1 MFDFLYNVCI
11 APLVMIIEACYVA
24 LNEILESEGWAV
36 VGISVIVTI
45 LTLPLYDVAERWQQ
59 LERDTQARLKG
70 GVDRIKAVFKG
81 DEQYM
86 ILSTYYRQ
94 NHYHPMMALRSS
106 FGLLIQVPFFIAAY
120 NFLSNL
126 EVLKGISFLFIRN
139 LGEPDSVITLSN
151 GFSINILPILMTLI
165 NCVAGAIYTKG
176 FALREKLQIY
186 GMALIFLVLLYNS
199 PSALVLYWTMNN
211 VLSLVKNI
219 GYKLKKYIKFNVPK
233 SLFPST
239 HYFRLPCLDEQP
251 RFRFSI
257 FLISALSLAILSGI
271 VIPSF
276 LIESEV
282 NLYCYIDE
290 YLSPAPFLVTTFAKA
305 LGIFVLW
312 PTCFYFLFSAGVK
325 KFLSVVFPL
334 MALGALVNSFVF
346 SGDYG
351 PLNPDCTFM
360 GTPEFIPPAS
370 QILLNGAVLLGIA
383 MLFLIVLKHRC
394 LIARTLCVIALLSL
408 VLFSGINT
416 TKIFSA
422 YNNMTPPTKKDIEP
436 VIHLSSSEKNVI
448 VLMMDAFVSGLIPLI
463 LEEKPELQEQLSGF
477 TWYPNTVTFGRVT
490 MLGVPSIYGGYDYT
504 PYEANLSVDKT
515 VQKKHNEAV
524 LSMPIVFNEAGFKT
538 TITDVPYENYLE
550 YPVDPVY
557 EPYPFIN
564 RMITHGTYTKQ
575 WEADSGFKNSMLR
588 SVNINRNMIWFSVF
602 KIVPPV
608 LRKVVRYNDYWT
620 SSWFSV
626 DSAEFLDNYSVLHFL
641 PDLTAVQE
649 VSPTFHFIDNEASH
663 SVSSFIDKTT
673 FEPSSALLHQEI
685 SEVDARF
692 LTQTSILLR
701 LGEWFDYLKQ
711 VGVYDNTRIIIVSDH
726 GANAV
731 PDDFPKVPY
740 RSIATLM
747 VKDFGSTGL
756 FKSDLT
762 FMTNADTPALATVGI
777 IENARNPFT
786 DNAFAVSDKR
796 SYLKIADPAAES
808 TRIRHNTQWKINPE
822 DYWTVDG
829 DDVYDES
836 AWRKYFKEP
845 TE

>member
-1 MFDFLYNVCI
+1 
-11 APLVMIIEACYVA
+11 MIIEACYVA
-24 LNEILESEGWAV
+24 LNVKILGSEGLAV

-59 LERDTQARLKG
+59 LERDTQNRLKN

-126 EVLKGISFLFIRN
+126 ESLKGVSFLFIRN

-151 GFSINILPILMTLI
+151 GFSINILPVLMTLI
-165 NCVAGAIYTKG
+165 NCIAGAIYTKG

-219 GYKLKKYIKFNVPK
+219 GYKLKKYIKLNVPR
-233 SLFPST
+233 SLFSST

-251 RFRFSI
+251 GFRFSI

-282 NLYCYIDE
+282 NLYCYVDD
-290 YLSPAPFLVTTFAKA
+290 YLSPAPFLITTFAKA

-312 PTCFYFLFSAGVK
+312 PICFYFLFSVGVK

-334 MALGALVNSFVF
+334 LALGALVNSFVF

-360 GTPEFIPPAS
+360 ETPEFVPPVS

-383 MLFLIVLKHRC
+383 ILFLIVLKHRY
-394 LIARTLCVIALLSL
+394 LIARTFCVIVLLSL
-408 VLFSGINT
+408 MLFSGINT

-422 YNNMTPPTKKDIEP
+422 FDNMPPPHMERDMSPFIN
-436 VIHLSSSEKNVI
+436 LSSSEKNIVI
-448 VLMMDAFVSGLIPLI
+448 LMMDSLSPRLIPSL
-463 LEEKPELQEQLSGF
+463 LKDRPDLKERFSGF
-477 TWYPNTVTFGRVT
+477 TWYSNTVTLGKVT
-490 MLGVPSIYGGYDYT
+490 MLGIPGLMGGYDYT
-504 PYEANLSVDKT
+504 PYEANLRTDKT
-515 VQKKHNEAV
+515 VQQKHNEAI
-524 LSMPIVFNEAGFKT
+524 LSLPIVFHDAGFAT
-538 TITDVPYENYLE
+538 TVSDVPYENYSE
-550 YPVDPVY
+550 YPKERMY
-557 EPYPFIN
+557 EPYSFIN
-564 RMITHGTYTKQ
+564 RNVSQGVYSKRWKGSNDLDLTSKISSTQIK
-575 WEADSGFKNSMLR
+575 
-588 SVNINRNMIWFSVF
+588 RNFIWFSVF
-602 KIVPPV
+602 KVMPPI
-608 LRKVVRYNDYWT
+608 LRKVVRYEEYWNSSNPDYNT
-620 SSWFSV
+620 ETFIN
-626 DSAEFLDNYSVLHFL
+626 NYSVLDYL
-641 PDLTAVQE
+641 PELTSA
-649 VSPTFHFIDNEASH
+649 SDSSSSYYFIDNETAH
-663 SVSSFIDKTT
+663 YPVSFIGKN
-673 FEPSSALLHQEI
+673 EYYPSTKAEAEDSLYNTHMAI
-685 SEVDARF
+685 Y
-692 LTQTSILLR
+692 LR
-701 LGEWFDYLKQ
+701 LAEWLDDLKEKD
-711 VGVYDNTRIIIVSDH
+711 VYDNTRIIIVSDH
-726 GANAV
+726 GMGNS
-731 PDDFPKVPY
+731 DDPVTE
-740 RSIATLM
+740 RGLSTLL
-747 VKDFGSTGL
+747 VKDFGATGL
-756 FKSDLT
+756 LKSDSS
-762 FMTNADTPALATVGI
+762 FMTNADTPALATEGI

-786 DNAFAVSDKR
+786 NNVFAVRDKR
-796 SYLKIADPAAES
+796 NYVKIAYPMNES
-808 TRIRHNTQWKINPE
+808 LRIRHNPQWKINPE

-829 DDVYDES
+829 DNVYDES
-836 AWRKYFKEP
+836 AWRKYF
-845 TE
+845 